1 MIARIT
7 LSMLLVA
14 LVAHSANAAEAGRCL
29 NAKERKA
36 ALATHHVVSLGKVIR
51 QVKAHYPGDV
61 VRVRLCRVGPN
72 LAYVLTVLPRNG
84 KVAQASI
91 DAGSGALIGVH

>member
-1 MIARIT
+1 MITRIAIA
-7 LSMLLVA
+7 A
-14 LVAHSANAAEAGRCL
+14 LVIAAVAQAATAADRHGCL

-36 ALATHHVVSLGKVIR
+36 ALATHHFVSLGKVMRQIR
-51 QVKAHYPGDV
+51 VRYPGDI
-61 VRVRLCRVGPN
+61 VRVALCHYGQS

-91 DAGSGALIGVH
+91 DAGSGALIGIH